1 MESKDL
7 FFRTGIDAGSTTLK
21 IAVLDES
28 GKVVFSSYLRH
39 NTDIKGTLL
48 TVLDNMKK
56 KIGDVVTKVCV
67 TGSAGIGISER
78 VGLKFIQEVVASA
91 EAVSGLFGKIGT
103 LLDIGGEDSK
113 MIIFDANG
121 NADIRMNGNC
131 AGGTGAFIDQM
142 ASLMS
147 VPVEE
152 LSDLAAAHTKIY
164 PVASRCGV
172 FAKTDVQNLLSR
184 EIPKGDIAAS
194 IFNAVVTQVMNT
206 LARGSSIKPPL
217 LFSGGPLAFIPFL
230 RDLFLKRIG
239 LTESDAVIPEKP
251 ELFPA
256 MGSAYYAKDN
266 ELSMTVSELISLI
279 SSSKENKTAGG
290 GRLNPLFESE
300 EYFRK
305 WYENRY
311 MKVTRAVP
319 ELSENSDCFLGIDAG
334 STTTKIVAIN
344 RDGEIMADYYRGNGG
359 DHIVSVRSG
368 LAEIQKKLASEGIRY
383 HVKAVAVTGYGEDLV
398 KAVFSADFGIVE
410 TLAHLKA
417 AQKISNGN
425 VDFILDIG
433 GQDMKAMFVENGHV
447 LNIEINEACSSG
459 CGSFIQT
466 FALSLG
472 LSVEEF
478 ADKGCLS
485 KAPCDLGSR
494 CTVFMNS
501 KVKQALKEGAGIEDI
516 SAGLAFS
523 VVRNSLYKVLKLK
536 DMDEI
541 GQNVILQGGT
551 FKNPCV
557 QRAFEIIT
565 GKKVIVPDIA
575 GVMGAYGAALKSLEK
590 WNENKDM
597 VSEFIGF
604 LSCTEESAPKMKKTL
619 ITCKGCE
626 NTCSVTKMDMG
637 NGKIFYAGN
646 NCEKIFSSGGG
657 TAGIQGFDAVS
668 WKRHLLF
675 ERESCSESEALM
687 KVGIPRA
694 LNIYENYPFWHAL
707 FTKCGIRLVL
717 SDPSTVQ
724 LYESGSGSVMS
735 DSICF
740 PAKLMH
746 GHIFNLINKKVDR
759 IFYPM
764 VVYEDKSGCQQ
775 NSFNCPIVSGYP
787 DVIKSSINPE
797 NNYGIPL
804 DTPAVSFKDKDL
816 LEKKLKSYFT
826 KTFGVSH
833 YRFRKAF
840 AEAMKEKDNFKVILR
855 QKSDEIITKA
865 KQEGRKV
872 VMLIGRPYHIDPL
885 INHKIPEMITVFGFD
900 VITEDSVSQTCG
912 TAVKVLDQWEYSNRL
927 YSAAWYAAGN
937 DTIIPVQLNS
947 FGCGPDSIATDE
959 MKEILKS
966 SGKNLTTI
974 RIDEIASPG
983 STKLRLRTLFESMD
997 KGGERT
1003 KFQRKELPVLKEED
1017 MKKQILVPF
1026 FADFYSPF
1034 VEHGLRSAGINVV
1047 SLPKPDAESLKEG
1060 LRYANNEICY
1070 PAIIIVGDIIRAL
1083 KSGKYDL
1090 KNTVVGITQTGGQ
1103 CRASNY
1109 FSMIRKAMIAAGFD
1123 TVPVV
1128 SFSTTNRAVTKQ
1140 PKFRFRK
1147 IPFINWGLK
1156 AILLADAVS
1165 RMYYAVAAREKTK
1178 GSALKLANSL
1188 IAEWNRTSFDVSRKE
1203 MFRFLRKAVDG
1214 FNGIE
1219 IDHDPRPK
1227 IGVVGEIY
1235 VKYSSFAN
1243 HDVLEWLINHGI
1255 EPVMPDL
1262 VDFFVQEII
1271 NVKINSRENLS
1282 RNDMFSLFLPL
1293 LEKHFTKFHEE
1304 VGNEMK
1310 RFKFSYPYYG
1320 VRDLAG
1326 KASKILSL
1334 VNQFGEGWLIAAE
1347 IASFAENGINDVL
1360 CLQPFGCIANQV
1372 VAKGVEK
1379 KMKDIYPGLDILFI
1393 DLDSDTSPANMM
1405 NRVHFLVR
1413 NAKNHKIRRSHE

>member
-113 MIIFDANG
+113 MIIFDESG

-147 VPVEE
+147 VQVEE
-152 LSDLAAAHTKIY
+152 LSNLAADHTKIY

-279 SSSKENKTAGG
+279 TSSKESKTAGG
-290 GRLNPLFESE
+290 GRLDPLFKSE

-334 STTTKIVAIN
+334 STTTKIVVIN
-344 RDGEIMADYYRGNGG
+344 KDGEIMAEYYRGNGG

-368 LAEIQKKLASEGIRY
+368 LTEIQKKLASEGIRY

-398 KAVFSADFGIVE
+398 KSVFSADFGIVE
-410 TLAHLKA
+410 TLAHLKS

-433 GQDMKAMFVENGHV
+433 GQDMKAMFVENGNV
-447 LNIEINEACSSG
+447 TNIEINEACSSG

-466 FALSLG
+466 FAVSLG

-478 ADKGCLS
+478 ANKGCSS

-565 GKKVIVPDIA
+565 GKKVVVPDIA
-575 GVMGAYGAALKSLEK
+575 GVMGAYGAALNALEK
-590 WNENKDM
+590 WNENRDM
-597 VSEFIGF
+597 VSEFTGF
-604 LSCTEESAPKMKKTL
+604 FSCTGELALKMKKTL
-619 ITCKGCE
+619 IECKGCE
-626 NTCSVTKMDMG
+626 NICSVTKMDMG
-637 NGKIFYAGN
+637 NGKVFYAGN
-646 NCEKIFSSGGG
+646 NCEKIFFSGGG
-657 TAGIQGFDAVS
+657 NVQTQCFDGVS
-668 WKRHLLF
+668 WKRNLLF
-675 ERESCSESEALM
+675 DRDSCPESEALIT
-687 KVGIPRA
+687 VGIPRA
-694 LNIYENYPFWHAL
+694 LNIYENYPFWHTL
-707 FTKCGIRLVL
+707 FTRCGIRIIL

-746 GHIFNLINKKVDR
+746 GHIFNLINRKVDR

-764 VVYEDKSGCQQ
+764 VVYEDKSGCWQ
-775 NSFNCPIVSGYP
+775 NSFNCPIVSGYS
-787 DVIKSSINPE
+787 DVVKSSINPE

-804 DTPAVSFKDKDL
+804 DTLAVSFKDNNL

-927 YSAAWYAAGN
+927 YSAAWYVAEN
-937 DTIIPVQLNS
+937 DAVIPVQLNS
-947 FGCGPDSIATDE
+947 FGCGPDAIATDE

-966 SGKNLTTI
+966 YGKNLTTI
-974 RIDEIASPG
+974 RIDEIVSPG
-983 STKLRLRTLFESMD
+983 STKLRLRTLFESMER
-997 KGGERT
+997 GGNRT
-1003 KFQRKELPVLKEED
+1003 KFLRKELAVLKEED
-1017 MKKQILVPF
+1017 LKKQILIPF

-1034 VEHGLRSAGINVV
+1034 VEHGLRAAGINVV

-1070 PAIIIVGDIIRAL
+1070 PAIIIVGDIIKAL

-1090 KNTVVGITQTGGQ
+1090 ENTVIGITQTGGQ

-1109 FSMIRKAMIAAGFD
+1109 FSMIRKAMAAAGFD
-1123 TVPVV
+1123 RVPVV
-1128 SFSTTNRAVTKQ
+1128 SFSTTNKAVTKQ
-1140 PKFRFRK
+1140 PEFKIRK

-1165 RMYYAVAAREKTK
+1165 RMYNAVAAREKTK

-1188 IAEWNRTSFDVSRKE
+1188 IAEWNLTSFDVNRKE
-1203 MFRFLRKAVDG
+1203 MFRFLKKAINS
-1214 FNGIE
+1214 FNSIE

-1235 VKYSSFAN
+1235 VKYSAFAN
-1243 HDVLEWLINHGI
+1243 HDVLEWLMNHGI

-1334 VNQFGEGWLIAAE
+1334 VNQFG
-1347 IASFAENGINDVL
+1347 
-1360 CLQPFGCIANQV
+1360 
-1372 VAKGVEK
+1372 
-1379 KMKDIYPGLDILFI
+1379 
-1393 DLDSDTSPANMM
+1393 
-1405 NRVHFLVR
+1405 
-1413 NAKNHKIRRSHE
+1413 